1 MRGGTQGYQLRL
13 ETAASTGSSWVDFL
27 LLALSYEK
35 LEEIG
40 EEEWGHEWGWGEAR
54 TELASPQHC

>member
-27 LLALSYEK
+27 LLALRYEK

-40 EEEWGHEWGWGEAR
+40 EEE
-54 TELASPQHC
+54 